1 MRLMNRWSVPILTAA
16 LIAAGSLVWRAGAQ
30 AGASAAAPAKVATV
44 DLTRVFEGL
53 DERLVRQD
61 ELKAYIEQQNSR
73 LKDIGSR
80 LEQAVADLEL
90 LVVGTPERR
99 RKQEE
104 VVRMR
109 VDLEVEGR
117 FSEQLVDRRKAEVF
131 AGLFNKV
138 EAASGVVAR
147 AQGFDLILSDDRSA
161 AVPSNAEAETQ
172 AVMRNR
178 RVLYAGPTV
187 DLTDAIIRHMNN
199 TWNAGG

>member
-1 MRLMNRWSVPILTAA
+1 MRLNRWSVPILTAA

-53 DERLVRQD
+53 DERLIRQD

-73 LKDIGSR
+73 LKQIGSR
-80 LEQAVADLEL
+80 LEQAAADLEL

-99 RKQEE
+99 RKSEE

-131 AGLFNKV
+131 ADLFKKV

-161 AVPSNAEAETQ
+161 AVPSNSEAETQ

-187 DLTDAIIRHMNN
+187 DLTDAVIRHMNN
-199 TWNAGG
+199 AWNAGG

>member
-1 MRLMNRWSVPILTAA
+1 MRLNRWSVPILTAA

-30 AGASAAAPAKVATV
+30 AGASASAPAKVATL

-61 ELKAYIEQQNSR
+61 DLKAYIEQQNSR
-73 LKDIGSR
+73 LKQIGSR
-80 LEQAVADLEL
+80 LEQATADLEL
-90 LVVGTPERR
+90 LVAGTPERR
-99 RKQEE
+99 RKSEE
-104 VVRMR
+104 AVRLR

-131 AGLFNKV
+131 AELFKKV

-147 AQGFDLILSDDRSA
+147 AQGFDLIISDDRSS
-161 AVPSNAEAETQ
+161 AVPSNSEAETQ

-178 RVLYAGPTV
+178 RILYAGPTV
-187 DLTDAIIRHMNN
+187 DLTDAVIRHMNN
-199 TWNAGG
+199 IWNAGG

>member
-1 MRLMNRWSVPILTAA
+1 MRLNRWSVPILTAA

-53 DERLVRQD
+53 DERLIRQD

-73 LKDIGSR
+73 LKQIGSR
-80 LEQAVADLEL
+80 LEQATADLEL

-99 RKQEE
+99 RKSEE

-131 AGLFNKV
+131 AELFTKV

-161 AVPSNAEAETQ
+161 AVPSNSEAETQ

-187 DLTDAIIRHMNN
+187 DLTDAVIRHMNN
-199 TWNAGG
+199 AWNAGG